1 MLVASPPPDEQER
14 LEALYALRLLD
25 TPQEDRF
32 DAVTQLAAKVF
43 DVPIAFVSLI
53 DRDRQWFKSKVGFDL
68 CESSREYSFCAH
80 AILQDQP
87 LVIPDTL
94 DDVRFAGNPFVTAPP
109 ALRFYAGQPLR
120 AAGGQKVG
128 TLCLADVAPREFAPE
143 QRALL
148 GQLGAMVERELR
160 TSDLI
165 DAQSELLLV
174 QRELLSTQR
183 RLQAELRAAAE
194 YVASQ
199 LPEPIEEPL
208 SLAWKFVP
216 SADVGGDGLGY
227 HALDERRWAIYL
239 LDVCGH
245 GVAPALMAI
254 SLLGVL
260 RSAGG
265 HGADAGDPASV
276 LAALN
281 RDFPMH
287 RHGNRFFT
295 IWYGV
300 IDVET
305 GELVYASAGHPP
317 AVVGQAG
324 GRVTRLEKGG
334 VPIGCVAAAHY
345 ENASARLAEGEFLYV
360 FSDGAFEL
368 TPGQSSLED
377 FESRLSRV
385 RNPLGA
391 LEAILAELRSVIGGG
406 SFPDDVT
413 ILRAGLRG
421 GMPQDS
427 STASSRDS
435 HAG

>member
-1 MLVASPPPDEQER
+1 MLAAPHPPDEQER

-25 TPQEDRF
+25 TPQEERF
-32 DAVTQLAAKVF
+32 DAVTELAAKVF
-43 DVPIAFVSLI
+43 EVPIAFVSLI
-53 DRDRQWFKSKVGFDL
+53 DRDRQWFKAKVGFDL
-68 CESSREYSFCAH
+68 CESSRQHSFCAH

-94 DDVRFAGNPFVTAPP
+94 ADARFADNPFVTAPP

-128 TLCLADVAPREFAPE
+128 TLCIADVAPREFRPE

-148 GQLGAMVERELR
+148 GQLGAMVERELK

-165 DAQSELLLV
+165 DAQSELLVV
-174 QRELLSTQR
+174 QKELLSTER

-199 LPEPIEEPL
+199 LPEALEEPL
-208 SLAWKFVP
+208 SLTWKFVP

-254 SLLGVL
+254 SLLGRL
-260 RSAGG
+260 RSAGRQG
-265 HGADAGDPASV
+265 MDEGDPARV

-300 IDVET
+300 LDIQS

-317 AVVGQAG
+317 AIVGQAG
-324 GRVTRLEKGG
+324 RVARLEQGG
-334 VPIGCVAAAHY
+334 VPIGCVAGARY
-345 ENASARLAEGEFLYV
+345 ENATSRLAPGEFLYV

-368 TPGQSSLED
+368 TPGHSSLED
-377 FESRLSRV
+377 
-385 RNPLGA
+385 
-391 LEAILAELRSVIGGG
+391 LEARLVRDRSLEAVVAELRSVIGGG
-406 SFPDDVT
+406 SFTDDVT
-413 ILRAGLRG
+413 ILRVGL
-421 GMPQDS
+421 P
-427 STASSRDS
+427 A
-435 HAG
+435 